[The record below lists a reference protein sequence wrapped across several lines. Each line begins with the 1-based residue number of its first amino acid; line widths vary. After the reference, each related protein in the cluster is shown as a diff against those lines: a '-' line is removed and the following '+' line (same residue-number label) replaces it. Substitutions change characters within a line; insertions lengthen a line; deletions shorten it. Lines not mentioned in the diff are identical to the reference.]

1 MDPAYIAQQVKYLR
15 KRMRLTQENL
25 AEAAGLS
32 TRTIE
37 KVESGRHRP
46 EERTLRSLARAF
58 KIDISYL
65 EKPSP
70 EQEAKQR
77 AEFERAL
84 RKMVLVPTEPIRT
97 TSEFMNA
104 FAQRHA
110 SRFDLSATTNEETM
124 AVAVSL
130 TDLARGMT
138 DVWDD
143 CSMSDRLS
151 FARDFV
157 ELCEELEAQG
167 FLCHM
172 GSNRQVLREKGRPDL
187 VFDVGVLSFQPK
199 SNADGKRYALIT
211 LEGNWETIAEDRAP
225 LDGETSMA
233 AR

>member
-77 AEFERAL
+77 AEFERAR

-157 ELCEELEAQG
+157 EFARSSKHKDSFATWEVTDRCCEK
-167 FLCHM
+167 
-172 GSNRQVLREKGRPDL
+172 KG
-187 VFDVGVLSFQPK
+187 
-199 SNADGKRYALIT
+199 
-211 LEGNWETIAEDRAP
+211 AP
-225 LDGETSMA
+225 TWSLM
-233 AR
+233 